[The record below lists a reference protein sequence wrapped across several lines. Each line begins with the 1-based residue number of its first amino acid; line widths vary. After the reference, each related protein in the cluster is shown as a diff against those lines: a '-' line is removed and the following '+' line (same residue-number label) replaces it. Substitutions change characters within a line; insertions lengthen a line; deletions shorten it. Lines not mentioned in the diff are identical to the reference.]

1 MISAQPARPTG
12 PRRFRTIAYA
22 GLGVAIMLPIAA
34 CTVGGSSSDTGSG
47 SDKGTLVVEEW
58 TNPGAIDATKKID
71 ALFEKQHPGV
81 KVKLQNAPT
90 ANNAWQTLTNSML
103 AAKSVDVL
111 AQFAPTQAGFPPSYT
126 NLKPS
131 GTASLITSGQLTDLS
146 KQPFM
151 KNYDKASQVNAVGYK
166 NGIYG
171 IMVAEYA
178 HNGGLWYK
186 KDLLAK
192 YHMKVPTTFSEFMAD
207 LKTFKSHGISPI
219 FVAGKD
225 NLQLTIWNGIEF
237 QMLMQGHP
245 SSDQS
250 TVSAD
255 RQHAFWNGKQNW
267 DDALYKQVGQEYE
280 QVMKYIEP
288 SAGGVTEYTAPGIWA
303 AKSDD
308 FPFLVD
314 GSYDYASISQAN
326 PKLNVGFFTLPGTNN
341 AAANRVV
348 LAPDLTWTVPS
359 WAKHKKLAMEWLAL
373 FSQKANYQSWLKATG
388 SLSTQPGVTA
398 GASQTWTDWLNAHM
412 STAFPDLVNPPVPTG
427 AATEAGGPDLTKL
440 KPIGKQ
446 DVDTALSASAK
457 AYSKATKK

>member
-1 MISAQPARPTG
+1 MISAQLARPTG

-22 GLGVAIMLPIAA
+22 GLAVATTLPVAA
-34 CTVGGSSSDTGSG
+34 CTVGGSSSNTGSG

-58 TNPGAIDATKKID
+58 TNPGAIDATKQVN

-111 AQFAPTQAGFPPSYT
+111 AQFAPTQAGFPPGYT
-126 NLKPS
+126 KLKPS
-131 GTASLITSGQLTDLS
+131 GTSALITSGQLTDLS
-146 KQPFM
+146 KQSFM
-151 KNYDKASQVNAVGYK
+151 KNYDKTSQVNAVGYK

-171 IMVAEYA
+171 IMVAQYA
-178 HNGGLWYK
+178 HNGGLWFK
-186 KDLLAK
+186 KDLLTK
-192 YHMKVPTTFSEFMAD
+192 YHMKVPTTFSEFIAD
-207 LKTFKSHGISPI
+207 LKTFKSHGITPI

-225 NLQLTIWNGIEF
+225 NLQLTIWDGIVN
-237 QMLMQGHP
+237 QMLMQGKP
-245 SSDQS
+245 SSQA
-250 TVSAD
+250 SAVGAA
-255 RQHAFWNGKQNW
+255 RQKAFWTGKANW
-267 DDALYKQVGQEYE
+267 NDALYQKAGQEYE
-280 QVMKYIEP
+280 QIMKYIEP

-326 PKLNVGFFTLPGTNN
+326 PKLNVGFFTTPGTNN
-341 AAANRVV
+341 PSANRVV
-348 LAPDLTWTVPS
+348 VAPDLTWTVPS

-373 FSQKANYQSWLKATG
+373 FSQKANYQNWLKQTG

-398 GASQTWTDWLNAHM
+398 GSSQTWTDWLNAHM
-412 STAFPDLVNPPVPTG
+412 STSFPDLVKPAVPSG
-427 AATEAGGPDLTKL
+427 ASTDAGNPDLTKA

-446 DVDTALSASAK
+446 SIDQTLTTSAK
-457 AYSKATKK
+457 AYSKAVK

>member
-1 MISAQPARPTG
+1 MISALLARNIQ
-12 PRRFRTIAYA
+12 PRRVRQAACA
-22 GLGVAIMLPIAA
+22 GISLSLLIPVAA
-34 CTVGGSSSDTGSG
+34 CTVGGSSNDTGSG
-47 SDKGTLVVEEW
+47 SSKGTLVVEEW
-58 TNPGAIDATKKID
+58 TNPGAIDATKKVN

-111 AQFAPTQAGFPPSYT
+111 AQFAPTQSAFPPAYT

-131 GTASLITSGQLTDLS
+131 GTAALITSNQLTDLS
-146 KQPFM
+146 TQPFM
-151 KNYDKASQVNAVGYK
+151 KRYDKVSQQNAVGYK

-171 IMVAEYA
+171 IMVAQYA

-192 YHMKVPTTFSEFMAD
+192 YHLSVPKTFDEFMTD
-207 LKTFKSHGISPI
+207 LKTLKSKGITPI

-225 NLQLTIWNGIEF
+225 NLQLTIWDGIVN
-237 QMLMQGHP
+237 QMLMQGKA
-245 SSDQS
+245 SSQAS
-250 TVSAD
+250 TVGAA
-255 RQHAFWNGKQNW
+255 RQKAFWTGTANW
-267 DDALYKQVGQEYE
+267 DDPLYKKAGQEYE
-280 QVMKYIEP
+280 QIMQYIEP

-326 PKLNVGFFTLPGTNN
+326 PKLNVGFFTTPGTND
-341 AAANRVV
+341 ASANRVV
-348 LAPDLTWTVPS
+348 VAPDLTWTVPS
-359 WAKHKKLAMEWLAL
+359 WAKHKKLALEWLDL
-373 FSQKANYQSWLKATG
+373 FSQQSNYQDWLKQTG

-398 GASQTWTDWLNAHM
+398 GATQTWTDWLNAHM
-412 STAFPDLVNPPVPTG
+412 STSFPDLVKPAVPTG
-427 AATEAGGPDLTKL
+427 ASTDAGNPDLTKA

-446 DVDTALSASAK
+446 SMDDTLTKSAK
-457 AYSKATKK
+457 AYSKSKK